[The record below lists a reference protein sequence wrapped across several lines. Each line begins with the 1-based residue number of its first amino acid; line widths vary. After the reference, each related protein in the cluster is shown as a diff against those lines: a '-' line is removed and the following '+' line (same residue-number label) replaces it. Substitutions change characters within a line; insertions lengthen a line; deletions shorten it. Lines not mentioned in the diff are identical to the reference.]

1 MKSNWTSALLA
12 LTLMF
17 TGSGCA
23 ALSLFGQTHTHTH
36 TYECDKSHKRIA
48 ELERRVEGL
57 ESRLAKGGPVIPG
70 ALSSASD
77 FSAN

>member
-12 LTLMF
+12 FMLMF

-36 TYECDKSHKRIA
+36 KYECDKSHKRIT

-57 ESRLAKGGPVIPG
+57 ESRLTNGPQVIPG
-70 ALSSASD
+70 SLSSVSD